1 MRFEVLK
8 SSLELQGIRHTV
20 YGIVCIDNF
29 NVCHTFSDL
38 SDNLKAVK
46 SFVKNLNTLNPDF
59 SQLEYLI
66 EDFCISPD

>member
-8 SSLELQGIRHTV
+8 SSLELQGVSHTV
-20 YGIVCIDNF
+20 YGIVCIDKF

-38 SDNLKAVK
+38 SDNLQDVK
-46 SFVKNLNTLNPDF
+46 RFVKNLNTLNPDF

>member
-20 YGIVCIDNF
+20 YGIVCIDKF

-38 SDNLKAVK
+38 SDNLQAVK
-46 SFVKNLNTLNPDF
+46 CFVKNLNTLNPDF

-66 EDFCISPD
+66 EDFCVSPD